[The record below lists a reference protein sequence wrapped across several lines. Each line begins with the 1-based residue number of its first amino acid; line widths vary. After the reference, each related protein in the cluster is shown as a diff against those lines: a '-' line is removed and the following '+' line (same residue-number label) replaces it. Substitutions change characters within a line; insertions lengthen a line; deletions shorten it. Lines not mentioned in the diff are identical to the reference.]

1 MARSALLPFL
11 LALVAPALGAP
22 ALAARTAKAAPRAT
36 RAAKAA
42 AEAAPESKAFPF
54 PADVSTL
61 PNGLRLVLVPYDSPG
76 LVAYYTLMRVGSR
89 NEPEKGFSGYAHFF
103 EHMMFHG
110 TSKHPG
116 PEYNA
121 TVTRLG
127 LNTNAFTSED
137 MTVYHL
143 YGPAK
148 ALPTIIEYEGDRFQ
162 NLTYTETEFKTEAG
176 AILGEYAKSASN
188 PEQKLSEVLLETAY
202 GKHTYGH
209 TTIGYL
215 DDVKAMP
222 TGFKYSREFFRR
234 YYTPDNA
241 TIVIAG
247 EFDKA
252 AVLAQIQQAYGG
264 WQGKLDAAAVPTEPR
279 QGKSRRASVD
289 WPAPTLPRLWLAWH
303 APSGN
308 DLKSAAVQ
316 NLLNAYLFGPTST
329 LYQQLVLGK
338 QLVDSIDSTYGDHRD
353 PYLFGV
359 LLRVKEPGSMRAV
372 ESAVLHDISK
382 LAAGAVDP
390 KRLASVR
397 ANLKYSNILS
407 LDKADSVAVTLATTA
422 AIDGDVN
429 YVNKLFA
436 QMDALKP
443 ADLVLFAKRNLTD
456 ANRTTVTLS
465 TKGAVAQAATAAP
478 KAKKRAAQKIK
489 GGAQ

>member
-1 MARSALLPFL
+1 MARVALVPFL
-11 LALVAPALGAP
+11 IALVAAEP
-22 ALAARTAKAAPRAT
+22 ALAV
-36 RAAKAA
+36 
-42 AEAAPESKAFPF
+42 ESKAFPF
-54 PADVSTL
+54 PAEISTL
-61 PNGLRLVLVPYDSPG
+61 PNGLRVVLVPYDSPG

-110 TSKHPG
+110 TAKHPG

-127 LNTNAFTSED
+127 LNTNAFTSDD

-162 NLTYTETEFKTEAG
+162 NLTYTEAEFKTEAG

-188 PEQKLSEVLLETAY
+188 PEQKLNEVMVATAY
-202 GKHTYGH
+202 TKHTYGH

-215 DDVKAMP
+215 DDVRAMP
-222 TGFKYSREFFRR
+222 GGFKYSRDFFRR

-241 TIVIAG
+241 TIFVAG

-252 AVLAQIQQAYGG
+252 AALAQINQAYGG
-264 WQGKLDAAAVPTEPR
+264 WQGKLDAAPVAAEPR
-279 QGKSRRASVD
+279 QTKARRAAID
-289 WPAPTLPRLWLAWH
+289 WPSPTLTRIWLAWH

-338 QLVDSIDSTYGDHRD
+338 ELVDSMDATYGDHRD
-353 PYLFGV
+353 PSLFGV
-359 LLRVKEPGSMRAV
+359 LLRVKDPASLKAV
-372 ESAVLHDISK
+372 ESAVLHAVSK
-382 LAAGAVDP
+382 LAAGAVDT
-390 KRLASVR
+390 KRLAAVR
-397 ANLKYSNILS
+397 ANLKYSLIMG
-407 LDKADSVAVTLATTA
+407 LDKTDSVAVTLALTT

-429 YVNKLFA
+429 YLNKIYA
-436 QMDALKP
+436 QIDALNP
-443 ADLVLFAKRNLTD
+443 SDLSAFAKTNLTD
-456 ANRTTVTLS
+456 ANRTTVSLS
-465 TKGAVAQAATAAP
+465 SKGAQAGPAAP
-478 KAKKRAAQKIK
+478 KALKKSK
-489 GGAQ
+489 GGAK